1 MKKYLSVFA
10 LIAQNS
16 IYRILGVLAL
26 LTAADA
32 ALAWYHLVYRGY
44 GIENLFFSGGI
55 GIVLLITFILMAFVL
70 LRYGDIYRG
79 TQSYTMLRLGI
90 SERAV
95 FGLQILYCTFC
106 WFILWGVQ
114 LAIAFAVCK
123 IYFAIPA
130 VSADPLNSQ
139 HIFLLFYTKPL
150 LHSLLP
156 MEDILAWIA
165 NLCMVGALGVTTAY
179 CIAGH
184 KDKERTA
191 QLFSTCVLIGLL
203 FCRELGE
210 FIMNIAIIVCCM
222 LDMAVYTYRGLFPK
236 KKKGGGEYA

>member
-1 MKKYLSVFA
+1 MNTYYIIMAAMAVMAVIVFVALFFFKAGYGYLSTSNWGPKISNK
-10 LIAQNS
+10 IAW
-16 IYRILGVLAL
+16 VLMEAP
-26 LTAADA
+26 
-32 ALAWYHLVYRGY
+32 
-44 GIENLFFSGGI
+44 
-55 GIVLLITFILMAFVL
+55 AF
-70 LRYGDIYRG
+70 
-79 TQSYTMLRLGI
+79 
-90 SERAV
+90 
-95 FGLQILYCTFC
+95 
-106 WFILWGVQ
+106 
-114 LAIAFAVCK
+114 
-123 IYFAIPA
+123 
-130 VSADPLNSQ
+130 
-139 HIFLLFYTKPL
+139 IFLLFYTKPL

-236 KKKGGGEYA
+236 KKKGGAEYA